1 MFVRDFLIRDFM
13 VSQTLKM
20 LVISAVLLTLNACS
34 GTPKDALRPT
44 ADATQ
49 IPYQI
54 ERWQRDIDV
63 TDAIKSIKI
72 ENLHGNLTLKQTDAA
87 SVGIQGVEQKLG
99 RTPEPATF
107 EVRTVDGQLQLS
119 ISYASDAIS
128 GADAK
133 VDGHLKGRVDLAV
146 FVPRGIALELQTSF
160 ADLVVRKLHNPIR
173 ANSDSGRIS
182 VSTSLASELTS
193 QTGNISYL
201 PSDCPAANGA
211 KISTNGARA
220 IVDVP
225 TYCALRLD
233 VNAKSLILGQEP
245 VALNSGHWQRQ
256 FPNASTPSSANDA
269 VMRIAAPKA
278 ELTLSLMQ
286 EKNNF

>member
-1 MFVRDFLIRDFM
+1 MVVRNFLIRDFM
-13 VSQTLKM
+13 VSQTSKM
-20 LVISAVLLTLNACS
+20 LAISVVLLTLNACS
-34 GTPKDALRPT
+34 GTPKDGLKPT
-44 ADATQ
+44 ADAAQ

-54 ERWQRDIDV
+54 ERWQRDVDV
-63 TDAIKSIKI
+63 TGAIKSVKI
-72 ENLHGNLTLKQTDAA
+72 ENLHGNLTVKQTSAT

-99 RTPEPATF
+99 QTPEAATLA
-107 EVRTVDGQLQLS
+107 VRTVDGQLQLS
-119 ISYASDAIS
+119 ISYASDAIT

-146 FVPRGIALELQTSF
+146 FVPRGIALELRTSF
-160 ADLVVRKLHNPIR
+160 ADLVVRKLHNPIQ
-173 ANSDSGRIS
+173 ANSSSGRIS
-182 VSTSLASELTS
+182 VSTTLASELTS
-193 QTGNISYL
+193 QTGNIIYL
-201 PSDCPAANGA
+201 PSDCPAAIGA

-220 IVDVP
+220 VVDVP

-233 VNAKSLILGQEP
+233 VNAKSLILGQVPE
-245 VALNSGHWQRQ
+245 ALNAGHWQRQ
-256 FPNASTPSSANDA
+256 FPNASTPSSPNDA